1 MSYIQNVR
9 SLRLKRSRVLVV
21 RTRRLLEDD
30 LWTRRLIS
38 AAVANEILPSQLD
51 IWRYPEMVHL
61 LSRSESEDGADVYI
75 RAAMLRLDSRTPPP
89 TGVSHRR
96 IAFPICFNDISPRI
110 YPPPPKKKQRHAT
123 FRLCCNLQWSVPF
136 AQRIRRPS
144 TSPVLAVDVVLRVPA
159 SLL

>member
-1 MSYIQNVR
+1 MLVREEIMSYIQNVR

-89 TGVSHRR
+89 NWRVAQKDRLSHMFQRHL
-96 IAFPICFNDISPRI
+96 PPNL
-110 YPPPPKKKQRHAT
+110 PPPPKKNKDMLLSVCVVTCSGPCLLHSEFEGLRH
-123 FRLCCNLQWSVPF
+123 LQF
-136 AQRIRRPS
+136 
-144 TSPVLAVDVVLRVPA
+144 
-159 SLL
+159 

>member
-75 RAAMLRLDSRTPPP
+75 RAAMLRLDSRTPPQLACRTEGSP
-89 TGVSHRR
+89 FPYVSTT
-96 IAFPICFNDISPRI
+96 SPPEST
-110 YPPPPKKKQRHAT
+110 PPPQKKNKDMLLSVCVVTCSGPCLLHSEFEGLRH
-123 FRLCCNLQWSVPF
+123 LQF
-136 AQRIRRPS
+136 
-144 TSPVLAVDVVLRVPA
+144 
-159 SLL
+159 

>member
-1 MSYIQNVR
+1 MLVREEIMSYIQNVR

-75 RAAMLRLDSRTPPP
+75 RAAMLRLDSRTPP

-110 YPPPPKKKQRHAT
+110 YPPPQKKTKT
-123 FRLCCNLQWSVPF
+123 CYFPF
-136 AQRIRRPS
+136 
-144 TSPVLAVDVVLRVPA
+144 VL
-159 SLL
+159 